1 MRLKNGLAEVRMQEL
16 ASTILGTHAQET
28 LNILNLVPLRQR
40 NIGTALQDK
49 QSRDIKWNFG
59 WLTEADR
66 KACRIAVRQRLFDQ
80 RYALLTSGDI

>member
-28 LNILNLVPLRQR
+28 LNILNLVPPRQR

-49 QSRDIKWNFG
+49 
-59 WLTEADR
+59 
-66 KACRIAVRQRLFDQ
+66 
-80 RYALLTSGDI
+80 

>member
-16 ASTILGTHAQET
+16 ASTILGTHTQET

-49 QSRDIKWNFG
+49 QSRDLKMEF
-59 WLTEADR
+59 WLAD
-66 KACRIAVRQRLFDQ
+66 
-80 RYALLTSGDI
+80 